1 MAEIG
6 VAPKPRDAPRVELAL
21 DAQPALDEALRDLR
35 AVMVVLSFIQL
46 VLGPVLSVLG
56 VHFDVVAVDSCFL
69 EVCAFENAIKIGH
82 GLDLLQF

>member
-1 MAEIG
+1 LAEIG
-6 VAPKPRDAPRVELAL
+6 VAPKPRDALRVELAL

-35 AVMVVLSFIQL
+35 AVMVVL
-46 VLGPVLSVLG
+46 PVLSVLG

>member
-1 MAEIG
+1 MT
-6 VAPKPRDAPRVELAL
+6 PKPRDALRVKLVL
-21 DAQPALDEALRDLR
+21 DAQPALDEALRDLM

-46 VLGPVLSVLG
+46 VLGPVLSALG

-69 EVCAFENAIKIGH
+69 EVFAFENAIKIGR